1 MHFYHFHGPSMA
13 VSGDFLGVL
22 DISDTAAGL
31 FVCNIVGHGVL
42 AALAAAIRR
51 TLIGE
56 LKLL

>member
-1 MHFYHFHGPSMA
+1 MA